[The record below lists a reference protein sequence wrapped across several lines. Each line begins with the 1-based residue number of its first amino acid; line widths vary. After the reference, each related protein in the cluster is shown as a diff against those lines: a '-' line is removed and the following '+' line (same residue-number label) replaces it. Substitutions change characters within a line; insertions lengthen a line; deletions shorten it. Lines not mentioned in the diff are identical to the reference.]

1 LAQVTARVQEDMWAM
16 SIEYDSRFRYIAQG
30 ALVVAYRHLPRSA
43 PLEGGKSKR
52 GKVTEFSDRSR
63 KRLTR
68 LLHRLSPAWGV
79 FITLTVADASISPQQ
94 AKRRLWLIIRWL
106 RSKVGFEAVVW
117 KQEFQQRGAVHFH
130 LLAFSWRRRP
140 PWVERDELA
149 NRWGLGFVWVE
160 FFDKGRVLSYVAK
173 YVRKPAAQ
181 PAEGASPEPVPPEAD
196 GGGQAVHL
204 TDTAISEQEG
214 GQVDPG
220 RFWGVVGREALVWA
234 KVAIL
239 DGLPE
244 YLKPIF
250 RRLVEEVRGMLG
262 FTPGVLYLFSKTY
275 LTT

>member
-1 LAQVTARVQEDMWAM
+1 M
-16 SIEYDSRFRYIAQG
+16 SVEHDSHFKFVAQG
-30 ALVVAYRHLPRSA
+30 ALVVAYRHLPRSV
-43 PLEGGKSKR
+43 PPESGGSKR

-63 KRLTR
+63 KRLMC

-79 FITLTVADASISPQQ
+79 FITLTVADASVEPQR
-94 AKRRLWLIIRWL
+94 AKRRLWLLIRWL
-106 RSKVGFEAVVW
+106 RNKLGFDAVIW

-140 PWVERDELA
+140 PWVEQEELA
-149 NRWGLGFVWVE
+149 SRWGLGFVWVE
-160 FFDKGRVLSYVAK
+160 FFDKGRVLSYVGK

-181 PAEGASPEPVPPEAD
+181 PATGASPEPVPPAD
-196 GGGQAVHL
+196 AVHL
-204 TDTAISEQEG
+204 TDTAISEQG
-214 GQVDPG
+214 GEQDAPG

-234 KVAIL
+234 KVALL

-244 YLKPIF
+244 HLKPVF
-250 RRLVEEVRGMLG
+250 RKLVEGVRGMLG

>member
-1 LAQVTARVQEDMWAM
+1 M
-16 SIEYDSRFRYIAQG
+16 SVEHDSRFKFIAQG

-43 PLEGGKSKR
+43 PPPGGGKR

-68 LLHRLSPAWGV
+68 LLHRLSPACGV

-94 AKRRLWLIIRWL
+94 AKRRLWSITRWL
-106 RSKVGFEAVVW
+106 RKLGFEAVIW
-117 KQEFQQRGAVHFH
+117 KQEFQARGAVHFH

-140 PWVERDELA
+140 PWVEKDELA
-149 NRWGLGFVWVE
+149 NRWALGFVWVE

-173 YVRKPAAQ
+173 YVRKPVTQ
-181 PAEGASPEPVPPEAD
+181 D
-196 GGGQAVHL
+196 GGDPDGGDPAGGDPSGGDPAVGAGGAVHL
-204 TDTAISEQEG
+204 TDTAISEQG
-214 GQVDPG
+214 GEQDAPG

-234 KVAIL
+234 KVALL

-244 YLKPIF
+244 HLRPIF
-250 RRLVEEVRGMLG
+250 QRLVEGVRSMLG

>member
-1 LAQVTARVQEDMWAM
+1 M
-16 SIEYDSRFRYIAQG
+16 SVEHDSKYRYIAQG

-43 PLEGGKSKR
+43 PPPGGGKR

-79 FITLTVADASISPQQ
+79 FITLTIADASTSPQQ
-94 AKRRLWLIIRWL
+94 AKRRLWLLIRWL
-106 RSKVGFEAVVW
+106 RNKLGFEAVVW
-117 KQEFQQRGAVHFH
+117 KQEFQQRGAVHYH

-149 NRWGLGFVWVE
+149 NRWGLGYVWVE

-173 YVRKPAAQ
+173 YVRKPAAL
-181 PAEGASPEPVPPEAD
+181 PPEGASPTAVPPAD
-196 GGGQAVHL
+196 PVHL
-204 TDTAISEQEG
+204 TDTAISEQG
-214 GQVDPG
+214 GEQDAPG

-234 KVAIL
+234 EVAL
-239 DGLPE
+239 LEGLPDALRAVFE
-244 YLKPIF
+244 GLLE
-250 RRLVEEVRGMLG
+250 RVRNMLG
-262 FTPGVLYLFSKTY
+262 FTPGVLYLFSRVY

>member
-1 LAQVTARVQEDMWAM
+1 M
-16 SIEYDSRFRYIAQG
+16 SIEYDSRYRYIAQG

-43 PLEGGKSKR
+43 PLEGGGKKR

-79 FITLTVADASISPQQ
+79 FVTLTIADASVEPQR
-94 AKRRLWLIIRWL
+94 AKRRLWLLIRWL
-106 RSKVGFEAVVW
+106 RNKLGFEAVVW
-117 KQEFQQRGAVHFH
+117 KQEFQKRGAVHYH

-149 NRWGLGFVWVE
+149 NRWDLGYVWVE

-181 PAEGASPEPVPPEAD
+181 PATGASPEPVPPAD
-196 GGGQAVHL
+196 PVDL
-204 TDTAISEQEG
+204 TDTAISEQG
-214 GQVDPG
+214 GEQDAPG

-234 KVAIL
+234 GVAL
-239 DGLPE
+239 LEGLPDALRAVFE
-244 YLKPIF
+244 GLLE
-250 RRLVEEVRGMLG
+250 RVRNMLG
-262 FTPGVLYLFSKTY
+262 FTPGVLYLFSRVY

>member
-1 LAQVTARVQEDMWAM
+1 M

-30 ALVVAYRHLPRSA
+30 ALVVAYRHLPRSV
-43 PLEGGKSKR
+43 PPESGGSKR
-52 GKVTEFSDRSR
+52 GKVMEFSDRSR
-63 KRLTR
+63 KRLMC

-79 FITLTVADASISPQQ
+79 FITLTVADASVEPQR
-94 AKRRLWLIIRWL
+94 AKRRLWLLIRWL
-106 RSKVGFEAVVW
+106 RNKLGFEAVVW
-117 KQEFQQRGAVHFH
+117 KQEFQKRGAVHFH

-140 PWVERDELA
+140 PWVEQEELA
-149 NRWGLGFVWVE
+149 SRWGLGYVWVE
-160 FFDKGRVLSYVAK
+160 FFDKGRVLSYVGK

-181 PAEGASPEPVPPEAD
+181 PATGTSPEPVPPE
-196 GGGQAVHL
+196 QPVHL
-204 TDTAISEQEG
+204 TDTAISEQGG

-234 KVAIL
+234 NVALL

-244 YLKPIF
+244 HLRPVF
-250 RRLVEEVRGMLG
+250 QRLLEGVRGVLG

>member
-1 LAQVTARVQEDMWAM
+1 M
-16 SIEYDSRFRYIAQG
+16 SHDSRFKFVAQG

-43 PLEGGKSKR
+43 PPPSGGRR

-63 KRLTR
+63 KRLTC

-79 FITLTVADASISPQQ
+79 FITLTVADASISPRQ
-94 AKRRLWLIIRWL
+94 AKQRLWLIIRWL
-106 RSKVGFEAVVW
+106 RNKLGFEAVVW

-130 LLAFSWRRRP
+130 LLAFAWRRRP
-140 PWVERDELA
+140 PWVEKDVLA
-149 NRWGLGFVWVE
+149 NKWGLGFVWVE

-173 YVRKPAAQ
+173 YVRKPVAT
-181 PAEGASPEPVPPEAD
+181 D
-196 GGGQAVHL
+196 GGDPDGGAPTVGAGGAVHL
-204 TDTAISEQEG
+204 TDTAISEQGG

-234 KVAIL
+234 KVALL

-244 YLKPIF
+244 HLRPVF
-250 RRLVEEVRGMLG
+250 QRLLEGVRGILG